1 MMKNRFFVVAGLFCV
16 LFAGCSFA
24 GGNGNQYNPYVQ
36 SRLPAAT
43 PSEDIMQGI
52 EKMGGKTT
60 TIQDEASHRK
70 YWKEELYP
78 VVFGDK
84 KAPNTIMV
92 LLDYASPQS
101 QQVWNDVVQ
110 AVSRM
115 DPNKVQVVVFGNSN
129 EQYGTELMGYGI
141 WVSIMRPKQAMA
153 YYSYTLG
160 QWNDVKRRQ
169 AMRGK
174 VRNFQYEF
182 DGIAGD
188 TEMPFVHPFMERL
201 NPPVPHKQQSE
212 LLDYA
217 YDAGN
222 VNMYQAVEVK
232 NYYGVQ
238 QLPAVIVNDSVL
250 GQVTVANILNALK

>member
-1 MMKNRFFVVAGLFCV
+1 MKLRSFLVFGLVCLCFT
-16 LFAGCSFA
+16 GCSFA
-24 GGNGNQYNPYVQ
+24 GSNANRYNPYTQ
-36 SRLPAAT
+36 SRLPENAQSA
-43 PSEDIMQGI
+43 EINQII
-52 EKMGGKTT
+52 EKMGGRVT
-60 TIQDEASHRK
+60 TIQDEASYRK

-84 KAPNTIMV
+84 KAPNTILV
-92 LLDYASPQS
+92 LLDYSAPQS

-110 AVSRM
+110 ATAKL
-115 DPNKVQVVVFGNSN
+115 DPSKVQVVVFGNSK

-174 VRNFQYEF
+174 VRSFQYEF
-182 DGIAGD
+182 DGVAGD
-188 TEMPFVHPFMERL
+188 TEMPFVHPFIERL

-222 VNMYQAVEVK
+222 VNMYQAVEVT

-238 QLPAVIVNDSVL
+238 QLPAVIINDTVL
-250 GQVTVANILNALK
+250 KQVTVANILNALK

>member
-1 MMKNRFFVVAGLFCV
+1 MKLRSFLVLGLACLCFT
-16 LFAGCSFA
+16 GCSFA
-24 GGNGNQYNPYVQ
+24 GGNANRYNPYAQ
-36 SRLPAAT
+36 SRLPENTQSPEIA
-43 PSEDIMQGI
+43 SII
-52 EKMGGKTT
+52 EKMGGHTT
-60 TIQDEASHRK
+60 TIQDEASYRK

-84 KAPNTIMV
+84 KAPNTILV
-92 LLDYASPQS
+92 LLNYSAPQS
-101 QQVWNDVVQ
+101 QHVWNAVVQ
-110 AVSRM
+110 ATSKLE
-115 DPNKVQVVVFGNSN
+115 PSKVQVVVFANST

-169 AMRGK
+169 AMRGM

-182 DGIAGD
+182 DGVAGD
-188 TEMPFVHPFMERL
+188 TEMPFVHTFIESL
-201 NPPVPHKQQSE
+201 KPPVPHKQQAE

-222 VNMYQAVEVK
+222 VNMYQAVEVS

-238 QLPAVIVNDSVL
+238 QLPAVIINDAVL
-250 GQVTVANILNALK
+250 TQVTVSNILNALK